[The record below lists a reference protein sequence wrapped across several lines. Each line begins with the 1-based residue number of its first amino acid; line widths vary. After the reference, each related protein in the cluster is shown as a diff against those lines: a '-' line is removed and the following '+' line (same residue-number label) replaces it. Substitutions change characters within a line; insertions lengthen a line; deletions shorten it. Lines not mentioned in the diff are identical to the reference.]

1 MLCSSCLSAGRYP
14 IHFHMAGDHPNSSV
28 SKNLVRKSNQR
39 CVVIHGTDSI
49 LVEEN
54 VAYDTVGHCYINEN
68 GVEEGIRF
76 INNLGVLT
84 QKQPEERRI
93 GNPLESDH
101 RAYTFW
107 FTNANVR
114 VEGNVAAGAS
124 KYTSCGEYAMHC
136 NCALNNLFCVLFTC
150 RSWRILVRNIRACTT
165 WTVCRLAGENIY

>member
-1 MLCSSCLSAGRYP
+1 
-14 IHFHMAGDHPNSSV
+14 MAGDHPNSTI

-54 VAYDTVGHCYINEN
+54 VAYDSVGHCFINEN
-68 GVEEGIRF
+68 GVEEDIRF
-76 INNLGVLT
+76 IKNLGALT
-84 QKQPEERRI
+84 RRQPEERRI

-114 VEGNVAAGAS
+114 VEGNVAAGAGEFII
-124 KYTSCGEYAMHC
+124 SCGHLPCSVFLHFMTY
-136 NCALNNLFCVLFTC
+136 LSLYLY
-150 RSWRILVRNIRACTT
+150 RPWRFLVRDIRACATRT
-165 WTVCRLAGENIY
+165 LCRLARVCRFQPKDSSPWLFHR